1 MCIFAFSLGEID
13 NRTSWS
19 VAPGEFFHGGRE
31 LKIEE
36 ADPAK
41 GELLGSFGM
50 SAIPGSMWF
59 WMAGIERFTMSSIRR
74 ASFLQALTFET
85 ILPVAYG
92 YTAGAA
98 YRKGSVQKRCC
109 FSAHVAK

>member
-1 MCIFAFSLGEID
+1 MSIFAFDPGEID
-13 NRTSWS
+13 NRTHWS

-41 GELLGSFGM
+41 GELLSSFGM
-50 SAIPGSMWF
+50 SAITESMWF
-59 WMAGIERFTMSSIRR
+59 WMPSTFRFTMSSVGR

-85 ILPVAYG
+85 ILPAAYG

-98 YRKGSVQKRCC
+98 YRKCSV
-109 FSAHVAK
+109 